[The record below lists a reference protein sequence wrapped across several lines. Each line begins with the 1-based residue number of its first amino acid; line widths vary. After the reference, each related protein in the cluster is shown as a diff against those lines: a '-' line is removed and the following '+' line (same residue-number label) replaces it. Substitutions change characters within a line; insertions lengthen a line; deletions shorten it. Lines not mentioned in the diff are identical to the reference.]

1 MAQGLQIAEPEYPV
15 LASHLQMLGA
25 LDVVKQEMPMAEHSQ
40 SSSALLTLLPLLQL
54 LQLLQQPPHQ
64 LRQIFHWD
72 TLELWY
78 HLMARRD

>member
-1 MAQGLQIAEPEYPV
+1 MAQGLQIAELEYPV
-15 LASHLQMLGA
+15 LALLHLQMLGA

-54 LQLLQQPPHQ
+54 PQLLQLPPHQ

-78 HLMARRD
+78 H